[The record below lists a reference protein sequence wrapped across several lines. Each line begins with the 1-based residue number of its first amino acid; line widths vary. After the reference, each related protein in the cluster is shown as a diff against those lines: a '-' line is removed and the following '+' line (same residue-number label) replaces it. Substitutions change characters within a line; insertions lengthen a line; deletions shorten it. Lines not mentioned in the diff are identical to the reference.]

1 MKAQTLKQSQ
11 HLSKQ
16 SVGPTRSDWSKMKRK
31 VNVQCHN
38 WEGKGEKAWKPTPLE
53 CMLKNF
59 RKGFAGELGS
69 QDNPWNAESSL

>member
-16 SVGPTRSDWSKMKRK
+16 SVGPTGPDWSKMKGK
-31 VNVQCHN
+31 VLVLCHN
-38 WEGKGEKAWKPTPLE
+38 QEGMGGKLSKPNPLG

-59 RKGFAGELGS
+59 KKGFAGGLGS
-69 QDNPWNAESSL
+69 QGEPIEC